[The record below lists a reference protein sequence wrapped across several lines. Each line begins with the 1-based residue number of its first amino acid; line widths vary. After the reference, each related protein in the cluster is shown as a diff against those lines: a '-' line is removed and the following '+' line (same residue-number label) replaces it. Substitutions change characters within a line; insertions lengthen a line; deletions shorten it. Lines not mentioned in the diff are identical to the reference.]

1 MKLIK
6 SGLLILIIIT
16 LSACGEKVQVK
27 VEKTAILPVAESKAL
42 DRLAEIDVSKHERHV
57 HVESV
62 RVYIDG
68 YVCPDCITSPIKESL
83 QQEEG
88 VKIVAERPEV
98 GMIEIV
104 PKPDEYIDLLDIKKR
119 INSRKE
125 FTITRME
132 VVVSGRIVDY
142 VPKYYSDT
150 PYAHTHERYQLIAG
164 KKPYPYNTFVLA
176 EGKKLEE
183 LEESG
188 YERIVTIGT
197 VTSFYDNRIPILHIM
212 EFKKLEKP

>member
-16 LSACGEKVQVK
+16 LSACGAQKSPVK
-27 VEKTAILPVAESKAL
+27 VEAESKAL

-68 YVCPDCITSPIKESL
+68 YVCPDCITPPIKESL

-125 FTITRME
+125 FAITRME

-142 VPKYYSDT
+142 VPKYYSNT
-150 PYAHTHERYQLIAG
+150 PAHTHERYQLIAG

-176 EGKKLEE
+176 GGKKFEE
-183 LEESG
+183 LKESG

-212 EFKKLEKP
+212 EFKKLEKS